1 MGIEIEGVCYY
12 YISVSNGLFWED
24 FEAACLPGHEDDLKK
39 AILDAMSDRYQDD
52 VADAMDEYFDNR
64 VPGETR
70 EDYRDRMEV
79 ALEYMIDSMEPYYL
93 DDDGLVANDELG
105 AQFDYVFPEVLAENL
120 PLNGKPFTFIRQ
132 SPG

>member
-12 YISVSNGLFWED
+12 YVSVSNGLFWED

-39 AILDAMSDRYQDD
+39 AILDAMSDLYQED
-52 VADAMDEYFDNR
+52 VAAAMDDYFDNR
-64 VPGETR
+64 VPGETKA
-70 EDYRDRMEV
+70 DYRDRMEV

-105 AQFDYVFPEVLAENL
+105 AQFDRASKEALAEKL
-120 PLNGKPFTFIRQ
+120 PLNGKPFAFVRQ
-132 SPG
+132 SAG